1 MPRPNITKIKYG
13 APPKAVARELR
24 RKCVEVKVQWCVQ
37 VVKPVTRALTL
48 GRTSGGGMS
57 HPYEVLFSVFIDDQ
71 TSETCRA
78 HFGTSLMKNS
88 YYLLQFFPHF
98 HP

>member
-1 MPRPNITKIKYG
+1 MPKWPNITKIKYG

-57 HPYEVLFSVFIDDQ
+57 HPYEVLFL
-71 TSETCRA
+71 C
-78 HFGTSLMKNS
+78 
-88 YYLLQFFPHF
+88 F
-98 HP
+98 HRRSNIGNLSRPFWEKFNEK